1 MRHAAAAATLLAA
14 IALTGCM
21 GPAGNPNRQPYANE
35 PGGTMAVKPETVGT
49 VAYDP
54 YGTPAPFAD
63 MQTGRAAI
71 NPPPPLPMPA
81 PQASPPLTRRPR

>member
-1 MRHAAAAATLLAA
+1 
-14 IALTGCM
+14 
-21 GPAGNPNRQPYANE
+21 
-35 PGGTMAVKPETVGT
+35 MAVKPETVGT

-81 PQASPPLTRRPR
+81 PQARPPLTRRPR